1 MMMMISAGIILRKS
15 NIIAARI
22 NHDAVTRSPL
32 AAKMIAINPD
42 ARLSDVIKFGI
53 CFMLK

>member
-1 MMMMISAGIILRKS
+1 
-15 NIIAARI
+15 
-22 NHDAVTRSPL
+22 L
-32 AAKMIAINPD
+32 ATKIIAINPE